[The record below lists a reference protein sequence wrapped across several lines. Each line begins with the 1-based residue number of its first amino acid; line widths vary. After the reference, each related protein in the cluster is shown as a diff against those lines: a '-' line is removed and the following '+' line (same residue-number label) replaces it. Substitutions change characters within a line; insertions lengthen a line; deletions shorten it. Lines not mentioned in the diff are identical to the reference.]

1 MIEGA
6 KDRLRGLGID
16 PGEIEESFI
25 RSGGKGGQNVNKVST
40 CVQLVWSRG
49 GIVVRC
55 ETERSQAA
63 NRGRAWVELVRRVE
77 DVRRRAAEAA
87 RQAREAERRR
97 TRRPPRKAREKRLES
112 KRRRSDLKRSRGSW
126 SE

>member
-1 MIEGA
+1 MIEKA
-6 KDRLRGLGID
+6 KERLRLLGIAPD
-16 PGEIEESFI
+16 EIQESFI

-40 CVQLVWSRG
+40 CVRLVWPRG

-63 NRGRAWVELVRRVE
+63 NRDRAWGELARKVE
-77 DVRRRAAEAA
+77 DARRRAAEAA

-97 TRRPPRKAREKRLES
+97 SRRPPRKARERRLEN
-112 KRRRSDLKRSRGSW
+112 KRRRAEIKRERGRW
-126 SE
+126 AE